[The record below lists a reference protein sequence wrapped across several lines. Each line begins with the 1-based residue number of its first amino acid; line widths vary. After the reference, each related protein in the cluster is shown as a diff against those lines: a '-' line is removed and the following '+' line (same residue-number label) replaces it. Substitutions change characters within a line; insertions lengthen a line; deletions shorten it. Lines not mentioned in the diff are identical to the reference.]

1 MIQLYPYAKQ
11 KSLPTM
17 YELPSEN
24 PEEPGLPD
32 EFHDYQPDLLTQTC
46 QSPHYQEEDYFIA
59 SDLNL
64 YYDSNQTLWYK
75 RPDWF
80 LVLGAKR
87 SQTQQELRLSYV
99 IWQEQVSPFLVIEL
113 ASPGTEDEDLGR
125 TERQE
130 KKTPTKG
137 EVYEKI
143 LQVPYYLIYDRYQNN
158 LRGFVLN
165 AGKYEPLDLSQKKVW
180 LEALGLG
187 LGLWQGVYEG
197 VEGLWLRF
205 YDGSGEW
212 IPTPSERAEQEQKR
226 ADQEQQRADQ
236 AESECDRQQQRAEQ
250 AESELQQ
257 LRDKLRQL
265 NIDPD
270 SLPS

>member
-1 MIQLYPYAKQ
+1 MVQLYPNPKQ

-17 YELPSEN
+17 YDLPSED

-46 QSPHYQEEDYFIA
+46 QSPRYREDDYFIA

-64 YYDSNQTLWYK
+64 YYDSEHTLWHK

-80 LVLGAKR
+80 VVLGAKR
-87 SQTQQELRLSYV
+87 SRTQQELRLSYV
-99 IWQEQVSPFLVIEL
+99 IWQEQISPFLVVEL

-125 TERQE
+125 TERKE
-130 KKTPTKG
+130 KKPPTKW

-143 LQVPYYLIYDRYQNN
+143 LQVPYYVTYDLYQNQF
-158 LRGFVLN
+158 RGFVLK
-165 AGKYEPLDLSQKKVW
+165 GEKYEPLELSQKKVW

-197 VEGLWLRF
+197 VEGRWLRF
-205 YDGSGEW
+205 YNQTGEW
-212 IPTPSERAEQEQKR
+212 IPTPSERAEQAESECNLQ
-226 ADQEQQRADQ
+226 QQRADQ
-236 AESECDRQQQRAEQ
+236 AEL
-250 AESELQQ
+250 ELQQ

-265 NIDPD
+265 SIDPD
-270 SLPS
+270 SLS

>member
-1 MIQLYPYAKQ
+1 MIQLYPHPKQ

-46 QSPHYQEEDYFIA
+46 QSPRYQEEDYFIA

-64 YYDSNQTLWYK
+64 YYDSNHTLWYK

-80 LVLGAKR
+80 VVLGAKR
-87 SQTQQELRLSYV
+87 SRNQQELRLSYV
-99 IWQEQVSPFLVIEL
+99 IWQEEISPFLVIEL

-125 TERQE
+125 TEREE
-130 KKTPTKG
+130 KKPPTKW
-137 EVYEKI
+137 EVYEQI
-143 LQVPYYLIYDRYQNN
+143 LQVPYYLIYDRYQNQ

-165 AGKYEPLDLSQKKVW
+165 AGKYEPLDLSEKKVW
-180 LEALGLG
+180 LEELGLG
-187 LGLWQGVYEG
+187 LALWQGEYEG

-205 YDGSGEW
+205 CDADGNW
-212 IPTPSERAEQEQKR
+212 IPTPSERAEQ
-226 ADQEQQRADQ
+226 
-236 AESECDRQQQRAEQ
+236 AESERDRQQQRAEQ
-250 AESELQQ
+250 ERQRANQAELELQK

-265 NIDPD
+265 DIDPD
-270 SLPS
+270 SL